1 MYRET
6 LIKIIYDALKDFQG
20 GRVTDDSK
28 VSEQFVEDK
37 VHDHRNRAI
46 YRYYTSQKVRK
57 KEFDSNWLQDFTAE
71 YKEGDQPNDP
81 SCPYTVFKIPK
92 VLDLPN
98 NAGMPYI
105 GGGDGIDHIP
115 VLENFVKLNNS
126 LAHRDTKY
134 KPMAL
139 NLGNELRVFNLH
151 RPDQVY
157 VPAIFERPPE
167 VRIFGKDLSREVE
180 ELEIDKF
187 RREEYYP
194 ISGTL
199 LSELKQRLKKDLQL
213 VFQTP
218 VDRFIDDRHTTDY
231 GAQQQEES

>member
-37 VHDHRNRAI
+37 VHDQRNRAI

-57 KEFDSNWLQDFTAE
+57 KEIDTNWLQNFTAT
-71 YKEGDQPNDP
+71 YDKSIQPEDP
-81 SCPYTVFKIPK
+81 VCPYTVFKIPK

-98 NAGMPYI
+98 NAGLTFV
-105 GGGDGIDHIP
+105 GGGDGMEPIA
-115 VLENFVKLNNS
+115 VVENIGHLNNA
-126 LAHRDTKY
+126 LAHRDTKHQV
-134 KPMAL
+134 MAH
-139 NLGNELRVFNLH
+139 NMGNELRVFNLE
-151 RPDQVY
+151 RPNQVLIRG
-157 VPAIFERPPE
+157 VFERPPE
-167 VRIFGKDLSREVE
+167 VAIFGQGYGKTKED
-180 ELEIDKF
+180 LEIDKF

-199 LSELKQRLKKDLQL
+199 LSEVKQRVKKDLQL
-213 VFQTP
+213 VFQMP
-218 VDRFIDDRHTTDY
+218 VDRIIDDRQTTDY
-231 GAQQQEES
+231 GARQSEES